1 MEQIE
6 AYKTDDGKIFT
17 SYEEAELHEKENQ
30 GFKHYYVELSYDG
43 YASIE
48 VWAKDKEDAIE
59 EAKDQVY
66 QEDIYFDFA
75 GAKAELREN

>member
-1 MEQIE
+1 MEKFLRLTRKQNHT
-6 AYKTDDGKIFT
+6 K
-17 SYEEAELHEKENQ
+17 KENQ
-30 GFKHYYVELSYDG
+30 GLNHYYVELSYDG

-48 VWAKDKEDAIE
+48 VWAKDKNDAIE

-75 GAKAELREN
+75 FAGAKAELREN